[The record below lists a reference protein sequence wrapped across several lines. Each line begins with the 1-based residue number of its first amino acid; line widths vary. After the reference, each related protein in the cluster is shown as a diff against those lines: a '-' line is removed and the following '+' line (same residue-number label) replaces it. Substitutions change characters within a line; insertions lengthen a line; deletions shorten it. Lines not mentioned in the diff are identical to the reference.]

1 MSEKEKIK
9 GKIKNKNGKQ
19 EEFNNNYI
27 NEETKLLKKN
37 ISSQNKEIVINEI
50 CAKMLNFSDG
60 LSTFS
65 NLAITYYLKDNL
77 QLSPSK
83 SALIQSI
90 LSFPSILKPLFGF
103 MSDVYPFFGY
113 KRKSYILINS
123 ILIFISWIILFFFN
137 PSVTL
142 TILILLIKAICKTFL
157 GACSSAV
164 LVEIS
169 KERSKNDKK
178 LENFNTTI
186 IYINIGMIISSTTRG
201 IALEYFG
208 IKNMFLISGLLSIL
222 NIISGIL
229 YQENIIK
236 KELNKE
242 SNNNSIKHN
251 FKQLYDLVKQKQI
264 LLLLIYMLIMTITP
278 SYYESSF
285 YFLTDIKG
293 FTKID
298 FGNMTIILMLI
309 FFINSIINKRFLN
322 SFNPH
327 KVIIYTT
334 IFAFLFSSV
343 YNIWIYFN
351 LKSKAILFSGI
362 SLYIGFKALSVKP
375 IFNLGFLVC
384 PKGYEGSVMGLFY
397 SIRDLGDTLATLFGS
412 YLAYILDIQRKKY
425 ATFNKMIYIINFI
438 SLLPI
443 LFINIIKDKSI
454 VLIRENKD

>member
-1 MSEKEKIK
+1 MSEKENIK
-9 GKIKNKNGKQ
+9 GKYKNINEKK
-19 EEFNNNYI
+19 ELNNNNI
-27 NEETKLLKKN
+27 NEETKLLKKD
-37 ISSQNKEIVINEI
+37 ISSQTKEKDINEI
-50 CAKMLNFSDG
+50 CAKILNFADG

-65 NLAITYYLKDNL
+65 NLAISYYLKDNL

-90 LSFPSILKPLFGF
+90 LGFPNILKPLFGF

-113 KRKSYILINS
+113 KRKSYILVSS
-123 ILIFISWIILFFFN
+123 ILIFISWLILFFFN
-137 PSVTL
+137 PSVVL
-142 TILILLIKAICKTFL
+142 TILILLNTAISKTFL
-157 GACSSAV
+157 NACSSAV

-169 KERSKNDKK
+169 KKRSKNDKK
-178 LENFNTTI
+178 LENFNSTI
-186 IYINIGMIISSTTRG
+186 IYTNIGMIISSTTRG
-201 IALEYFG
+201 IALEYFA
-208 IKNMFLISGLLSIL
+208 IKNMFLISGLLSLL

-236 KELNKE
+236 NENHKE
-242 SNNNSIKHN
+242 SNNNSMKSH
-251 FKQLYDLVKQKQI
+251 FKQLYDLIKQKQI
-264 LLLLIYMLIMTITP
+264 LLLLIYMLIMTVTP

-285 YFLTDIKG
+285 YYLTDIKG

-298 FGNMTIILMLI
+298 FGNMTIIIMLI

-322 SFNPH
+322 SFNPQ

-334 IFAFLFSSV
+334 IIAFLFSSV

-351 LKSKAILFSGI
+351 LKSKIILYCGI

-397 SIRDLGDTLATLFGS
+397 SIRDLGDTLASLFGS
-412 YLAYILDIQRKKY
+412 SLAYLLDIQGKKY
-425 ATFNKMIYIINFI
+425 TTFNKMIYIINCI

-443 LFINIIKDKSI
+443 IFINIIKDKSI
-454 VLIRENKD
+454 VSIQENKE